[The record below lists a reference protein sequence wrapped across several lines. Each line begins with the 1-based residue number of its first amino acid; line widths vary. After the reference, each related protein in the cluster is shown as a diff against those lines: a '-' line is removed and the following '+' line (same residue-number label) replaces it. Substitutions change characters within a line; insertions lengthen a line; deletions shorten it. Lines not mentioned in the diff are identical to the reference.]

1 MNDSDYHL
9 HIIAFDV
16 PYPANY
22 GGVIDVFYRVKALS
36 ESGVKVHLHCFE
48 YGRGEQEILN
58 RCHEVKYYKR
68 DTSFAKQ
75 LSLIPFIVNSR
86 RSEELVKDLL
96 QDDYPILCEGLHTTA
111 VLTDKRLKNRKIY
124 IRAHN
129 VEHDYYKG
137 LGDSEKCAWKR
148 LYYYAEAW
156 KLRRYEPVLKN
167 AAGIFAIS
175 QKDAEYFE
183 KHYHDVMLVP
193 GFSAADSVCSETGRG
208 EYVLYHGNLTV
219 RENEDAAR
227 WLIENVFSELDLQCI
242 VAGLNPSD
250 KLHKLAGKY
259 SNVTLVANPDDAE
272 MIDLLRQAQ
281 VNILV
286 TNQPTGLK
294 LKLLNALYNGRF
306 CLVNSDMVKGTSLER
321 LCVVADNPEQMIA
334 EIKRLMEEDFTKE
347 DIEERDEQMRQLYN
361 NEENARIIIETIF
374 GGFASL
380 RTK

>member
-1 MNDSDYHL
+1 MTDNHL

-36 ESGVKVHLHCFE
+36 EAGVKVHLHCFE
-48 YGRGEQEILN
+48 YGRGEQEVLN

-75 LSLIPFIVNSR
+75 LSLTPFIVNSR

-111 VLTDKRLKNRKIY
+111 ILSDKRLKNRKIY
-124 IRAHN
+124 VRAHN
-129 VEHDYYKG
+129 VEHDYYRA
-137 LGDSEKCAWKR
+137 LGESEKFGWKK
-148 LYYYAEAW
+148 LFYLAEAW
-156 KLRRYEPVLKN
+156 KLRRYEPILRK
-167 AAGIFAIS
+167 AGCIFAIS
-175 QKDAEYFE
+175 QQDADYFS
-183 KHYHDVMLVP
+183 KKYGKTTLVP
-193 GFSAADSVCSETGRG
+193 GFNSADSVCSETGRG
-208 EYVLYHGNLTV
+208 EYILYHGNLSV
-219 RENEDAAR
+219 KENEEAAK
-227 WLIENVFSELDLQCI
+227 WLIENVFSELDLHCI

-250 KLHKLAGKY
+250 KLIKLAEKH

-281 VNILV
+281 VNVLV

-306 CLVNSDMVKGTSLER
+306 CLVNSDMVRGTSLER
-321 LCVVADNPEQMIA
+321 LCRVADGPEQMVS
-334 EIKRLMEEDFTKE
+334 EIKRLMEEDFTE
-347 DIEERDEQMRQLYN
+347 DDIEERDAHMRQLYD
-361 NEENARIIIETIF
+361 NEKNARTIIQVIF
-374 GGFASL
+374 G
-380 RTK
+380 